1 MPFLD
6 CYLGTKF
13 VGLMDLNF
21 KSFDSLHFQQIKCHA
36 MRKNKNLFVGLQFW
50 LGMHWGKC
58 HQCPC
63 SIFWLIHTQFYE
75 SGKLKHEYYLF
86 TLHLFEC
93 EYSCNTWLYTCNH
106 ESSCLVSTW
115 MCNYFHDGHES
126 QAFGLSFLLCA
137 YKL

>member
-1 MPFLD
+1 MPLLD

-13 VGLMDLNF
+13 VGFMDLNF
-21 KSFDSLHFQQIKCHA
+21 KSFDYKWSA
-36 MRKNKNLFVGLQFW
+36 MQWNKKKHLFVGLQFQ

-75 SGKLKHEYYLF
+75 SGKLKHEYYYLF
-86 TLHLFEC
+86 ALQLFEC
-93 EYSCNTWLYTCNH
+93 EYSCNTWIYTCNH

-115 MCNYFHDGHES
+115 TCNYLHDGHES